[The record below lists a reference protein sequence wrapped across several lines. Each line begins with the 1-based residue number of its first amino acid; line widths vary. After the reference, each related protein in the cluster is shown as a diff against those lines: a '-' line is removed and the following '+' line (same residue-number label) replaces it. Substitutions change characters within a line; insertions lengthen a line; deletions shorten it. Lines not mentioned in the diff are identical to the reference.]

1 MEEERNKS
9 VELCLGTAYECL
21 GDSVLVRS
29 FSPPSP
35 WMQGFEIPATAK
47 TQGVLCVLETMKY
60 LKIVTKALEK
70 APEKVAALIAQL
82 QCVYS
87 SAYSMG
93 NKQGELEADVQ
104 QESYD
109 IVADEIF

>member
-1 MEEERNKS
+1 
-9 VELCLGTAYECL
+9 
-21 GDSVLVRS
+21 
-29 FSPPSP
+29 
-35 WMQGFEIPATAK
+35 MQGFEIPATAK

-109 IVADEIF
+109 TVADEIFYNRLGEVSQSLALVAVVAFNLD